1 MTISLPFQQ
10 QFTYRKL
17 GYLFFTD
24 SLAYRE
30 VLEQNPQWRMNE
42 LPPVGAQ
49 LRIAS
54 QGNATNGLSQGG
66 FVFGLPEGSISQ
78 VFPFETEEDYITALV
93 KYTPKAVFNREKING
108 YTLDSETTTVGG

>member
-49 LRIAS
+49 FRISS

-66 FVFGLPEGSISQ
+66 FVFGLPEGSTSQ
-78 VFPFETEEDYITALV
+78 VFPFETEEDYITALI
-93 KYTPKAVFNREKING
+93 KYTPEAVFNREKING